1 VSRGERRGR
10 GGGGIASGGEKRAL
24 TDNTIDATNSTKAA
38 YFGAEQTSVRGRIH
52 TRTTTVIDMTTMKR
66 VAG

>member
-1 VSRGERRGR
+1 M
-10 GGGGIASGGEKRAL
+10 
-24 TDNTIDATNSTKAA
+24 TDNNIDATNSTKAA